1 MKKIIAILAISLFL
15 MGLPQLLLAQNI
27 DTVNTSNHPVDELFT
42 AEVIKIIEEKEVT
55 RENGSTFYQQ
65 NLELKGLEHNWK
77 DKTITYQGISE
88 MDLIG
93 LSRFEVG
100 DKVMVQ
106 KSSAPDSE
114 DQFFITDYVRKTSLY
129 WLIILFVIIILI
141 IGKKK
146 GFKSLIGLIISFL
159 IIIKLMLPQI
169 LAGRNP
175 ILVGII
181 GSLAIL
187 TIIIYLSDGFNQKS
201 NLAILS
207 VLISLTITMIL
218 SIIFT
223 DLVNLTGMVQ
233 EEATFL
239 LGLGQHVIN
248 FKGLLLAGMLIGAVG
263 VLDDVIVGQIETVKQ
278 IKEANPN
285 LSKKQVFLMAYEVGN
300 THLGAIVNT
309 LFLTYTGASLPL
321 MLLFIIKQEPFIS
334 FSQIINSEIIA
345 TELVRTFV
353 GSIGI
358 ALSMPI
364 ATFLG
369 AYLLKN
375 KKYDKNKLA

>member
-181 GSLAIL
+181 G
-187 TIIIYLSDGFNQKS
+187 
-201 NLAILS
+201 
-207 VLISLTITMIL
+207 
-218 SIIFT
+218 
-223 DLVNLTGMVQ
+223 
-233 EEATFL
+233 
-239 LGLGQHVIN
+239 
-248 FKGLLLAGMLIGAVG
+248 
-263 VLDDVIVGQIETVKQ
+263 
-278 IKEANPN
+278 
-285 LSKKQVFLMAYEVGN
+285 
-300 THLGAIVNT
+300 
-309 LFLTYTGASLPL
+309 
-321 MLLFIIKQEPFIS
+321 
-334 FSQIINSEIIA
+334 
-345 TELVRTFV
+345 
-353 GSIGI
+353 
-358 ALSMPI
+358 
-364 ATFLG
+364 
-369 AYLLKN
+369 
-375 KKYDKNKLA
+375 

>member
-1 MKKIIAILAISLFL
+1 MKKITTIIVAIIVFI
-15 MGLPQLLLAQNI
+15 GLPILSLAQENNDI
-27 DTVNTSNHPVDELFT
+27 NHQADEIFNAKVT
-42 AEVIKIIEEKEVT
+42 KIIEEKEVT
-55 RENGSTFYQQ
+55 RENGSLFYQQ
-65 NLELKGLEHNWK
+65 NLELKGLTDKWK
-77 DKTITYQGISE
+77 DKIITYQGISE

-93 LSRFEVG
+93 LSRFKVG
-100 DKVMVQ
+100 DKVVVQ

-114 DQFFITDYVRKTSLY
+114 DQFFITDYVRQDSLY
-129 WLIILFVIIILI
+129 WLI
-141 IGKKK
+141 GQKK
-146 GFKSLIGLIISFL
+146 GFKSLLGLIISFL

-169 LAGRNP
+169 LAGSNP
-175 ILVGII
+175 IIVGII

-207 VLISLTITMIL
+207 VLISLTITMVL
-218 SIIFT
+218 SLIFT
-223 DLVNLTGMVQ
+223 NLVNLTGMVQ

-285 LSKKQVFLMAYEVGN
+285 LKNKQVFKMAYQVGN

-334 FSQIINSEIIA
+334 FNQVINNEIIA

-375 KKYDKNKLA
+375 KKYGKNKLA

>member
-1 MKKIIAILAISLFL
+1 MKKIITALTVILFL
-15 MGLPQLLLAQNI
+15 IGLPQLLLAQETDITNG
-27 DTVNTSNHPVDELFT
+27 SSHQADELFT
-42 AEVIKIIEEKEVT
+42 AEVTKITEEKEIT

-65 NLELKGLEHNWK
+65 NLELKGLDHKWK
-77 DKTITYQGISE
+77 DKIVTYQGISE

-93 LSRFEVG
+93 LSRFEIG
-100 DKVMVQ
+100 DKVIVQ

-129 WLIILFVIIILI
+129 WLISLFVATILI

-146 GFKSLIGLIISFL
+146 GFKSLLGLIISFL

-169 LAGRNP
+169 LAGSNP
-175 ILVGII
+175 VLVGII

-207 VLISLTITMIL
+207 VLISLTVTMIL

>member
-1 MKKIIAILAISLFL
+1 MKKITTIILAIIVFI
-15 MGLPQLLLAQNI
+15 GLPILSLAQENNDI
-27 DTVNTSNHPVDELFT
+27 NHQADEVFN
-42 AEVIKIIEEKEVT
+42 AEVTKIIEEKEIT
-55 RENGSTFYQQ
+55 RENGSLFYQQ
-65 NLELKGLEHNWK
+65 NLELKGLTDKWK
-77 DKTITYQGISE
+77 DKVIAYQGVSE

-93 LSRFEVG
+93 LSRFKVG
-100 DKVMVQ
+100 DKVVVQ

-114 DQFFITDYVRKTSLY
+114 DQFFITDYVRQDSLY
-129 WLIILFVIIILI
+129 WLIGLFIITILI
-141 IGKKK
+141 IGQKK
-146 GFKSLIGLIISFL
+146 GFKSLLGLIISFL

-169 LAGRNP
+169 LAGSNP
-175 ILVGII
+175 IIVGII

-207 VLISLTITMIL
+207 VLISLTITMVL
-218 SIIFT
+218 SLIFT
-223 DLVNLTGMVQ
+223 NLVNLTGMVQ

-285 LSKKQVFLMAYEVGN
+285 LKNKQVFKMAYQVGN

-334 FSQIINSEIIA
+334 FNQVINNEIIA

-375 KKYDKNKLA
+375 KKYGKNKLA

>member
-1 MKKIIAILAISLFL
+1 MKKIITLIAAIILFI
-15 MGLPQLLLAQNI
+15 GLPFLSLAQETNDI
-27 DTVNTSNHPVDELFT
+27 NHQTDEIFN

-55 RENGSTFYQQ
+55 RENGSIFYQQ
-65 NLELKGLEHNWK
+65 NLELKGLADKWK
-77 DKTITYQGISE
+77 DKIITYQGISE

-93 LSRFEVG
+93 LSRFKVG
-100 DKVMVQ
+100 DKVIVQ

-114 DQFFITDYVRKTSLY
+114 DQFFITDYVRQNSLY
-129 WLIILFVIIILI
+129 WLIGLFIITILVI
-141 IGKKK
+141 GQKK
-146 GFKSLIGLIISFL
+146 GFKSLLGLIISFL

-169 LAGRNP
+169 LAGSNP
-175 ILVGII
+175 IVVGII

-207 VLISLTITMIL
+207 VLISLTITMVL
-218 SIIFT
+218 SLIFT
-223 DLVNLTGMVQ
+223 NLVNLTGMVQ

-285 LSKKQVFLMAYEVGN
+285 LKNKQVFKMAYQVGN

-334 FSQIINSEIIA
+334 FNQVINNEIIA

-375 KKYDKNKLA
+375 KKYGKNKLA